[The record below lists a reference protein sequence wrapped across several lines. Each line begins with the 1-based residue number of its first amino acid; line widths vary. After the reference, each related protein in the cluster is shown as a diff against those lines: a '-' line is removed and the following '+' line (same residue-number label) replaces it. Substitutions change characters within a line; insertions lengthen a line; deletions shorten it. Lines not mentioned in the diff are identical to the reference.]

1 MLFREK
7 FMFFLYIWMI
17 YDSYNIFN
25 GREREKKIG
34 RERLGKIVV
43 FWGDERL
50 IDR

>member
-7 FMFFLYIWMI
+7 FMFFIYICMI

-34 RERLGKIVV
+34 RERD
-43 FWGDERL
+43 WERL
-50 IDR
+50 LFFEVMRD